1 MSLTTND
8 LKMNIIH
15 IISNLNDIETL
26 NGIYQSLTDSVTD
39 NRKDTFLKGVAIELR
54 NHVSFDD
61 ILKEQNYKPISYQA
75 FRQAADAI
83 EWEHSLD
90 ELLEALD

>member
-1 MSLTTND
+1 MSLTAND

-15 IISNLNDIETL
+15 IISNMNDLETL
-26 NGIYQSLTDSVTD
+26 NGIYQSLADSAAV
-39 NRKDTFLKGVAIELR
+39 NREDTFLKVVAIELR
-54 NHVSFDD
+54 DHVSFDD